1 MSHVRIGGIPVGQGA
16 PLVLIAGLNVIE
28 SESAAVECAQA
39 LRDIA
44 DRRGVPLV
52 FKASFDKA
60 NRSDLHSYRGPGLEA
75 GLQVLAAVKQKT
87 GVPLLTDVHELGQ
100 AAGAA
105 KVVDC
110 LQIPAFLC
118 RQTDLLIECAQTG
131 LPVNIKKGPFVA
143 PRDIGLAVKKIEAA
157 PNTGGVLVTE
167 RGTSFGHNDLVVDMR
182 GLVQMREFAAV
193 CFDATH
199 SVQHPGAAETA
210 SGGDR
215 RFVAPLARAA
225 VAIGIDALFLET
237 HPEPDNAPCDSRCQI
252 DFAALDALLEDVCAI
267 AAAVPHG
274 PSLPSAPSAPSAP
287 SK

>member
-1 MSHVRIGGIPVGQGA
+1 MTQVQIGGIPVGRGA
-16 PLVLIAGLNVIE
+16 PLVLIAGINVIE
-28 SESAAVECAQA
+28 SESAAVECAHT
-39 LRDIA
+39 LRSIA
-44 DRRGVPLV
+44 AQRGVPLV

-60 NRSDLHSYRGPGLEA
+60 NRSDLHSYRGPGLES

-100 AAGAA
+100 AAAVA

-110 LQIPAFLC
+110 IQIPAFLC
-118 RQTDLLIECAQTG
+118 RQTDLLIECAETG
-131 LPVNIKKGPFVA
+131 LPINIKKGQFVA
-143 PRDIGLAVKKIEAA
+143 PRDIGLAVKKIEASE
-157 PNTGGVLVTE
+157 NSGGVLVTE

-199 SVQHPGAAETA
+199 SVQYPGAADSA

-225 VAIGIDALFLET
+225 VAIGIDALFIET
-237 HPEPDNAPCDSRCQI
+237 YPEPDSAPCDSRCQI
-252 DFAALDALLEDVCAI
+252 DFAALDALLADVCAI
-267 AAAVPHG
+267 ATAVSRPE
-274 PSLPSAPSAPSAP
+274 
-287 SK
+287 